1 MTGTAKRKRRSPKKF
16 KKQNVGICKIAH
28 ESADLAALEI
38 LEVISE
44 EDREREQ
51 AAKADADSQEAA
63 SQQTTQQEST
73 SQDGGSKKIDEQK
86 SELKK
91 TGSRKTTKGKAQHK

>member
-51 AAKADADSQEAA
+51 AAQADADSQEII
-63 SQQTTQQEST
+63 SQEST
-73 SQDGGSKKIDEQK
+73 SQEGGSKKIDEQK